1 MTIQIQEYLIHPS
14 KAFNHPSIPTIFHRM
29 RVLQLHA
36 EFFEYEPVTREIEE
50 KYADQDVSL
59 DKVRLQD
66 LVVTLV
72 AIEEGDDIAIVK
84 FAAQDIKRYMQGI
97 KNNKLLIYPYSHLSS
112 NLASPQQA
120 LEIMNK
126 MKEETM
132 KEDIEVKRAP
142 FGWTKS
148 FSVKVKAHP
157 LAENFR
163 TYDKSSI
170 TKYSDKESGSLSKI
184 ALNNSG
190 TGISSALSA
199 EDSLRSQ
206 WFVLKPDGNMTP
218 LKEYKYSSN
227 QSNLKS
233 LISYEIEKRRAV
245 DEIPPHVKLMRKLAI
260 ADYEP
265 ASDSGNMRFYPKGR
279 LIKSLIEQY
288 VTKMVSDY
296 GGIEIETPIMYD
308 SKHPSLESYFNRFPA
323 RQYNIATDHGKHY
336 FLRFAACFGQFLMA
350 KDLLIS
356 YKNLPLRLYELT
368 RYSFRREKAGEI
380 VGLKRLRAFSMPD
393 CHAFCRN
400 MEEAKSELLKRF
412 DLSITVLNDLG
423 ISTSGDIE
431 MAIRF
436 TETCFEE
443 NKDIII
449 ELARKFDRPVLV
461 ELWKERFFY
470 FILKWEF
477 NFIDNQGKASAL
489 STDQIDIENSKRYNI
504 TFVDEDGSRKY
515 PVILH
520 NSPSGAIERVIYAL
534 LEKAAKSSKTGE
546 KPTLPLWLSPTQMRL
561 IPVTSNHTAY
571 CKEIADALS
580 KKYIRVDLDD
590 RDESVGK
597 KIRDAEMEWIN
608 YIVVI
613 GDTEVEESKFQIR
626 DRLNPNERRTMTIDG
641 LADEITNKTADK
653 PYLPLNLPMLLS
665 KRPQFTG

>member
-1 MTIQIQEYLIHPS
+1 
-14 KAFNHPSIPTIFHRM
+14 M

-36 EFFEYEPVTREIEE
+36 ELFEYEPVTREIDEE
-50 KYADQDVSL
+50 YADQDVSL

-66 LVVTLV
+66 LVVTFV
-72 AIEEGDDIAIVK
+72 AIEEGDDISVVK

-120 LEIMNK
+120 LAIMNM

-170 TKYSDKESGSLSKI
+170 TKYSDKESGSLSKT

-206 WFVLKPDGNMTP
+206 WFVLKPDGNMIP
-218 LKEYKYSSN
+218 LKEYKYLNN

-233 LISYEIEKRRAV
+233 LISYEIDKRRAV

-368 RYSFRREKAGEI
+368 RYSFRKEKTGEV

-412 DLSITVLNDLG
+412 DLSTTVLNDLG
-423 ISTSGDIE
+423 ISTSSDIE

-436 TETCFEE
+436 TENCYQE
-443 NKDIII
+443 NKDMII

-477 NFIDNQGKASAL
+477 NFIDSQGKASAL

-504 TFVDEDGSRKY
+504 SFVDEDGSKKY

-571 CKEIADALS
+571 CKEIADTLS

-590 RDESVGK
+590 REESVGK

-613 GDTEVEESKFQIR
+613 GDNEVEEAKFQIR
-626 DRLNPNERRTMTIDG
+626 DRLNPSERRTMTIDG

>member
-1 MTIQIQEYLIHPS
+1 
-14 KAFNHPSIPTIFHRM
+14 
-29 RVLQLHA
+29 
-36 EFFEYEPVTREIEE
+36 
-50 KYADQDVSL
+50 
-59 DKVRLQD
+59 
-66 LVVTLV
+66 
-72 AIEEGDDIAIVK
+72 
-84 FAAQDIKRYMQGI
+84 
-97 KNNKLLIYPYSHLSS
+97 
-112 NLASPQQA
+112 
-120 LEIMNK
+120 MNM

-170 TKYSDKESGSLSKI
+170 TKYSDKESGSISKT

-206 WFVLKPDGNMTP
+206 WFVLKPDGNMIP
-218 LKEYKYSSN
+218 LKEYKYLNN

-368 RYSFRREKAGEI
+368 RYSFRREKTGEV

-412 DLSITVLNDLG
+412 DLSTTVLNDLG
-423 ISTSGDIE
+423 ISTSSDIE

-436 TETCFEE
+436 TENCFQE
-443 NKDIII
+443 NKDMII

-477 NFIDNQGKASAL
+477 NFIDSQGKASAL

-504 TFVDEDGSRKY
+504 TFVDEDGSKKY

-571 CKEIADALS
+571 CKEIADTLS

-613 GDTEVEESKFQIR
+613 GDTEVEEAKFQIR
-626 DRLNPNERRTMTIDG
+626 DRLNLSERRTMTIDG
-641 LADEITNKTADK
+641 LADEITNKTVDK

>member
-1 MTIQIQEYLIHPS
+1 LTIQVQEDLIHPS

-36 EFFEYEPVTREIEE
+36 EFFEYEPVAREIEE
-50 KYADQDVSL
+50 KYADQNVSC
-59 DKVRLQD
+59 DKVRFQD

-72 AIEEGDDIAIVK
+72 AIEEGDDIAIIK
-84 FAAQDIKRYMQGI
+84 IAAHDIKRYMQGI

-112 NLASPQQA
+112 NLASPQHA
-120 LEIMNK
+120 LEIMNM

-132 KEDIEVKRAP
+132 KEDIEVNRAP

-163 TYDKSSI
+163 TYDKGSI
-170 TKYSDKESGSLSKI
+170 TQYSDKESGSLSKI

-190 TGISSALSA
+190 TGISTALSA

-206 WFVLKPDGNMTP
+206 WFVLKPDGNMIP

-368 RYSFRREKAGEI
+368 RYSFRREKTGEV

-393 CHAFCRN
+393 CHAFCRD

-412 DLSITVLNDLG
+412 DLSTTVLNDLG

-436 TETCFEE
+436 TETCLQE
-443 NKDIII
+443 NKDMII

-534 LEKAAKSSKTGE
+534 LEKAAKSSKTGD

-571 CKEIADALS
+571 CKEIANALS

-613 GDTEVEESKFQIR
+613 GDTEVVEAKFQIR
-626 DRLNPNERRTMTIDG
+626 DRLNPNKRRNMTIDG
-641 LADEITNKTADK
+641 LADEITNKTAGK

>member
-1 MTIQIQEYLIHPS
+1 
-14 KAFNHPSIPTIFHRM
+14 M

-36 EFFEYEPVTREIEE
+36 ELFEYEPVTREIDEE
-50 KYADQDVSL
+50 YADQDVSL

-72 AIEEGDDIAIVK
+72 AIEEGDDISVVK

-120 LEIMNK
+120 LAIMNM

-170 TKYSDKESGSLSKI
+170 TKYSDKESGSLSKT

-206 WFVLKPDGNMTP
+206 WFVLKPDGNMIP
-218 LKEYKYSSN
+218 LKEYKYLNN

-368 RYSFRREKAGEI
+368 RYSFRREKTGEV

-412 DLSITVLNDLG
+412 DLSTTVLNDLG
-423 ISTSGDIE
+423 ISTSSDIE

-436 TETCFEE
+436 TENCFQE
-443 NKDIII
+443 NKDMII

-477 NFIDNQGKASAL
+477 NFIDSQGKASAL

-504 TFVDEDGSRKY
+504 SFVDEDGSKKY

-571 CKEIADALS
+571 CKEIADTLS
-580 KKYIRVDLDD
+580 KKHIRVDLDD

-613 GDTEVEESKFQIR
+613 GDTEVEEAKFQIR
-626 DRLNPNERRTMTIDG
+626 DRLNLSERRTMTIDG
-641 LADEITNKTADK
+641 LANEITNKTADK

>member
-1 MTIQIQEYLIHPS
+1 
-14 KAFNHPSIPTIFHRM
+14 M

-36 EFFEYEPVTREIEE
+36 EFFEYEPIAIEIED
-50 KYADQDVSL
+50 KYADQDVSR

-66 LVVTLV
+66 LVVTLM
-72 AIEEGDDIAIVK
+72 AIEEGDDLAIVK
-84 FAAQDIKRYMQGI
+84 FAAQDIKQYMRRI
-97 KNNKLLIYPYSHLSS
+97 KNNTLLIYPYSHLSS
-112 NLASPQQA
+112 NLASPLQA
-120 LEIMNK
+120 LEIMK
-126 MKEETM
+126 MMKEETM
-132 KEDIEVKRAP
+132 REDIEVRRAP

-148 FSVKVKAHP
+148 YSVKVKAHP
-157 LAENFR
+157 LAESFR
-163 TYDKSSI
+163 TYDKGSV
-170 TKYSDKESGSLSKI
+170 TNYSEVESNSLAKT
-184 ALNNSG
+184 ALINSG
-190 TGISSALSA
+190 TDISNALSA

-206 WFVLKPDGNMTP
+206 WFVLKPDGNMIP
-218 LKEYKYSSN
+218 LNEYKLSSN
-227 QSNLKS
+227 QINLRN
-233 LISYEIEKRRAV
+233 LISYEIEKRRTV
-245 DEIPPHVKLMRKLAI
+245 DEIPPHVKLMRKLGI

-279 LIKSLIEQY
+279 LIKSLMEQY
-288 VTKMVSDY
+288 VTKMVMEY

-368 RYSFRREKAGEI
+368 RYSFRREKTGEL

-393 CHAFCRN
+393 CHAFCRD
-400 MEEAKSELLKRF
+400 MEEVKSELLRRF
-412 DLSITVLNDLG
+412 DLSTTVLNDLG
-423 ISTSGDIE
+423 ISTSNDIE

-436 TETCFEE
+436 TEACLQE
-443 NKDIII
+443 NRDMIT

-461 ELWKERFFY
+461 EVWKERFFY

-534 LEKAAKSSKTGE
+534 LEKAAKNSKTGN
-546 KPTLPLWLSPTQMRL
+546 KPALPLWLSPTQMRL
-561 IPVTSNHTAY
+561 IPVASNHIGY
-571 CKEIADALS
+571 CMELADAIS
-580 KKYIRVDLDD
+580 KKCIRVDLDD

-608 YIVVI
+608 YIVVV
-613 GDTEVEESKFQIR
+613 GDTEVQEAKFQIR
-626 DRLNPNERRTMTIDG
+626 DRLNPSERKTMAVDE
-641 LADEITNKTADK
+641 LVNEITIKTTGK

-665 KRPQFTG
+665 KRPQFVS

>member
-1 MTIQIQEYLIHPS
+1 
-14 KAFNHPSIPTIFHRM
+14 M

-50 KYADQDVSL
+50 EFADQDVSR
-59 DKVRLQD
+59 DKVRFQD

-72 AIEEGDDIAIVK
+72 AVEEGDDIAIVK
-84 FAAQDIKRYMQGI
+84 LAAHDIKRYMQGI

-112 NLASPQQA
+112 NLASPQHA
-120 LEIMNK
+120 LEIMNM

-132 KEDIEVKRAP
+132 KEDIEVNRAP

-170 TKYSDKESGSLSKI
+170 TKYSDIENGSLSKT

-190 TGISSALSA
+190 TGVSSALSA

-206 WFVLKPDGNMTP
+206 WFVLKPDGNMIP

-368 RYSFRREKAGEI
+368 RYSFRREKTGEV

-393 CHAFCRN
+393 CHAFCRD
-400 MEEAKSELLKRF
+400 MKEAKSELLKRF
-412 DLSITVLNDLG
+412 DLSTTVLNDLG

-436 TETCFEE
+436 TETCLQE
-443 NKDIII
+443 NKDMII

-504 TFVDEDGSRKY
+504 TFVDEAGSRKY

-534 LEKAAKSSKTGE
+534 LEKAAKSSKTGD

-580 KKYIRVDLDD
+580 KRYIRVDLDD

-613 GDTEVEESKFQIR
+613 GDTEVVEAKFQIR
-626 DRLNPNERRTMTIDG
+626 DRLNPNKRRNMTIDG

>member
-1 MTIQIQEYLIHPS
+1 
-14 KAFNHPSIPTIFHRM
+14 M

-36 EFFEYEPVTREIEE
+36 EFFEYEPVSREIQE
-50 KYADQDVSL
+50 KYADQDVSRET
-59 DKVRLQD
+59 VRLQD
-66 LVVTLV
+66 LVVILV
-72 AIEEGDDIAIVK
+72 AVEEGDELAIVRA
-84 FAAQDIKRYMQGI
+84 AAQDIKEYMRRI

-120 LEIMNK
+120 LEIMNL

-132 KEDIEVKRAP
+132 KEDIEVRRAP

-163 TYDKSSI
+163 IYDKSSI
-170 TKYSDKESGSLSKI
+170 TKYSDKEGSSLSNTTLTN
-184 ALNNSG
+184 AG
-190 TGISSALSA
+190 TAISSALSA

-206 WFVLKPDGNMTP
+206 WFVMKPDGEMIP
-218 LKEYKYSSN
+218 LKEYQYSN
-227 QSNLKS
+227 KQINLKS
-233 LISYEIEKRRAV
+233 LIRYEIEKRRTV
-245 DEIPPHVKLMRKLAI
+245 DETPPHVKLMRKLGI

-288 VTKMVSDY
+288 VTKMVRDY

-368 RYSFRREKAGEI
+368 RYSFRREKTGEL

-393 CHAFCRN
+393 CHAFCRD
-400 MEEAKSELLKRF
+400 MKEAKSELLKRF
-412 DLSITVLNDLG
+412 DLSTTVLNDLG
-423 ISTSGDIE
+423 ISTTNDIE

-436 TETCFEE
+436 TEDCLRD
-443 NKDIII
+443 NKDMII
-449 ELARKFDRPVLV
+449 ELVRKFNRPVLV
-461 ELWKERFFY
+461 EVWKERFFY

-477 NFIDNQGKASAL
+477 NYIDNQGKASAL

-520 NSPSGAIERVIYAL
+520 NSPSGAIERVIFAL
-534 LEKAAKSSKTGE
+534 LEKAAKSSKTGD
-546 KPTLPLWLSPTQMRL
+546 KPTLPLWLSPTHMRL
-561 IPVTSNHTAY
+561 IPVTSNHTGY
-571 CKEIADALS
+571 CKEIADAIS
-580 KKYIRVDLDD
+580 NKPVRVDIDD

-608 YIVVI
+608 YIVVV
-613 GDTEVEESKFQIR
+613 GDTEVEEARFQIR
-626 DRLNPNERRTMTIDG
+626 DRLNPSERKTMIMDG
-641 LADEITNKTADK
+641 LVNEITNKTADK
-653 PYLPLNLPMLLS
+653 PYQPLNLPLLLS
-665 KRPQFTG
+665 KRPQFVS

>member
-1 MTIQIQEYLIHPS
+1 
-14 KAFNHPSIPTIFHRM
+14 M

-36 EFFEYEPVTREIEE
+36 DFFEYEAVAREIEE
-50 KYADQDVSL
+50 QYADQDISKEKVSL
-59 DKVRLQD
+59 ED
-66 LVVTLV
+66 LIVILV
-72 AIEEGDDIAIVK
+72 AVEEGDELAIVK
-84 FAAQDIKRYMQGI
+84 FAALDIKQYMRRI

-112 NLASPQQA
+112 NLAPLREA
-120 LEIMNK
+120 REILNLM
-126 MKEETM
+126 MKEMMQEG
-132 KEDIEVKRAP
+132 IEVSRAP

-163 TYDKSSI
+163 VYDKRSLAIFSEKEGHAPSKA
-170 TKYSDKESGSLSKI
+170 TRSYSD
-184 ALNNSG
+184 
-190 TGISSALSA
+190 TTISSALSA
-199 EDSLRSQ
+199 EDSLRST
-206 WFVLKPDGNMTP
+206 WFVMEPDGNMIS
-218 LKEYKYSSN
+218 LNDYKYSDT
-227 QSNLKS
+227 QINLRS
-233 LISYEIEKRRAV
+233 LITYEIEKRRAV
-245 DEIPPHVKLMRKLAI
+245 EEIPPHVKLMRKLGI

-265 ASDSGNMRFYPKGR
+265 ASDPGNMRFYPKGR
-279 LIKSLIEQY
+279 LIKALIEQY
-288 VTKMVSDY
+288 VTRMVRDY

-368 RYSFRREKAGEI
+368 RYSFRREKTGEL

-393 CHAFCRN
+393 CHAFCRD

-412 DLSITVLNDLG
+412 DLSTKVLNNLG
-423 ISTSGDIE
+423 ISTSYDIE

-436 TETCFEE
+436 TEACFQD
-443 NKDIII
+443 NRDTII
-449 ELARKFDRPVLV
+449 ELAKKFGRPVLI
-461 ELWKERFFY
+461 EIWKERFFY

-504 TFVDEDGSRKY
+504 TFIDEDGSKKY

-534 LEKAAKSSKTGE
+534 LEKAAKSSKTGS
-546 KPTLPLWLSPTQMRL
+546 KPTLPLWLSPTQLRL
-561 IPVTSNHTAY
+561 IPVTTNHTDY
-571 CKEIADALS
+571 CKEIAS
-580 KKYIRVDLDD
+580 EISNKHIRVDLDD
-590 RDESVGK
+590 RGESVGK
-597 KIRDAEMEWIN
+597 KIREAEMEWIK
-608 YIVVI
+608 YIIVV
-613 GDTEVEESKFQIR
+613 GDIEVKEARFQIR
-626 DRLNPNERRTMTIDG
+626 NRLNPKERKTLTIDG
-641 LADEITNKTADK
+641 LASEIVNETAGM

-665 KRPQFTG
+665 ERPQFVS

>member
-1 MTIQIQEYLIHPS
+1 
-14 KAFNHPSIPTIFHRM
+14 M

-36 EFFEYEPVTREIEE
+36 ELFEYEPVTREIDEE
-50 KYADQDVSL
+50 YADQDVSL

-72 AIEEGDDIAIVK
+72 AIEEGDDISVVK

-120 LEIMNK
+120 LAIMNM

-170 TKYSDKESGSLSKI
+170 TKYSDKESGSISKT

-206 WFVLKPDGNMTP
+206 WFVLKPDGNMIP
-218 LKEYKYSSN
+218 LKEYKYLNN

-368 RYSFRREKAGEI
+368 RYSFRREKTGEV

-412 DLSITVLNDLG
+412 DLSTTVLNDLG
-423 ISTSGDIE
+423 ISTSSDIE

-436 TETCFEE
+436 TENCFQE
-443 NKDIII
+443 NKDMII

-477 NFIDNQGKASAL
+477 NFIDSQGKASAL

-504 TFVDEDGSRKY
+504 SFVDEDGSKKY

-571 CKEIADALS
+571 CKEIADTLS

-613 GDTEVEESKFQIR
+613 GDTEVEEAKFQIR
-626 DRLNPNERRTMTIDG
+626 DRLNLSERRTMTIDG

>member
-1 MTIQIQEYLIHPS
+1 
-14 KAFNHPSIPTIFHRM
+14 M

-36 EFFEYEPVTREIEE
+36 EIFEYEPVTREIDEE
-50 KYADQDVSL
+50 YADQDVSL

-72 AIEEGDDIAIVK
+72 AIEEGDDISVVK

-120 LEIMNK
+120 LAIMNM

-170 TKYSDKESGSLSKI
+170 TKYSDKESGSLSKT

-206 WFVLKPDGNMTP
+206 WFVLKPDGNMIP
-218 LKEYKYSSN
+218 LKEYKYLNN

-368 RYSFRREKAGEI
+368 RYSFRREKTGEV

-412 DLSITVLNDLG
+412 DLSTTVLNDLG
-423 ISTSGDIE
+423 ISTSSDIE

-436 TETCFEE
+436 TENCFQE
-443 NKDIII
+443 NKDMII

-477 NFIDNQGKASAL
+477 NFIDSQGKASAL

-504 TFVDEDGSRKY
+504 SFVDEDGSKKY

-571 CKEIADALS
+571 CKEIADTLS

-613 GDTEVEESKFQIR
+613 GDTEVEEAKFQIR
-626 DRLNPNERRTMTIDG
+626 DRLNLSERRTMTIDG
-641 LADEITNKTADK
+641 LANEITNKTADK

>member
-1 MTIQIQEYLIHPS
+1 
-14 KAFNHPSIPTIFHRM
+14 M

-36 EFFEYEPVTREIEE
+36 EFFEYEPVSREIQE
-50 KYADQDVSL
+50 KYADQDVSRET
-59 DKVRLQD
+59 VRLQD
-66 LVVTLV
+66 LVVILV
-72 AIEEGDDIAIVK
+72 AVEEGDELAIVRA
-84 FAAQDIKRYMQGI
+84 AAQDIKEYMRRI

-120 LEIMNK
+120 LEIMNL

-132 KEDIEVKRAP
+132 KEDIEVRRAP

-163 TYDKSSI
+163 IYDKSSI
-170 TKYSDKESGSLSKI
+170 TKYSDKEGSSLSNTTLTN
-184 ALNNSG
+184 AG
-190 TGISSALSA
+190 TAISSALSA

-206 WFVLKPDGNMTP
+206 WFVMKPDGEMIP
-218 LKEYKYSSN
+218 LKEYQYSN
-227 QSNLKS
+227 KQINLKS
-233 LISYEIEKRRAV
+233 LIRYEIEKRRTV
-245 DEIPPHVKLMRKLAI
+245 DETPPHVKLMRKLGI

-288 VTKMVSDY
+288 VTKMVRDY

-368 RYSFRREKAGEI
+368 RYSFRREKTGEL

-393 CHAFCRN
+393 CHAFCRD
-400 MEEAKSELLKRF
+400 MKEAKSELLKRF
-412 DLSITVLNDLG
+412 DLSTTVLNDLG
-423 ISTSGDIE
+423 ISTTNDIE

-436 TETCFEE
+436 TEDCLRD
-443 NKDIII
+443 NKDMII
-449 ELARKFDRPVLV
+449 ELVRKFNRPVLV
-461 ELWKERFFY
+461 EVWKERFFY

-477 NFIDNQGKASAL
+477 NYIDNQGKASAL

-520 NSPSGAIERVIYAL
+520 NSPSGAIERVIFAL
-534 LEKAAKSSKTGE
+534 LEKAAKSSKTGD
-546 KPTLPLWLSPTQMRL
+546 KPTLPLWLSPTHMRL
-561 IPVTSNHTAY
+561 IPVTSNHTGY
-571 CKEIADALS
+571 CKEIADAIS
-580 KKYIRVDLDD
+580 NKPVRVDIDD

-608 YIVVI
+608 YIVVV
-613 GDTEVEESKFQIR
+613 GDTEVEEARFQIR
-626 DRLNPNERRTMTIDG
+626 DRLNPSERKTMTMDG
-641 LADEITNKTADK
+641 LVNEITNKSADK
-653 PYLPLNLPMLLS
+653 PYQPLNLPLLLS
-665 KRPQFTG
+665 KRPQFVS

>member
-1 MTIQIQEYLIHPS
+1 
-14 KAFNHPSIPTIFHRM
+14 M

-36 EFFEYEPVTREIEE
+36 ELFEYEPVTREIDEE
-50 KYADQDVSL
+50 YADQDVSL

-72 AIEEGDDIAIVK
+72 AIEEGDDISVVK

-120 LEIMNK
+120 LAIMNM

-170 TKYSDKESGSLSKI
+170 TKYSDKESGSLSKT

-206 WFVLKPDGNMTP
+206 WFVLKPDGNMIP
-218 LKEYKYSSN
+218 LKEYKYLNN

-368 RYSFRREKAGEI
+368 RYSFRREKTGEV

-412 DLSITVLNDLG
+412 DLSTTVLNDLG
-423 ISTSGDIE
+423 ISTSSDIE

-436 TETCFEE
+436 TENCFQE
-443 NKDIII
+443 NKDMII

-477 NFIDNQGKASAL
+477 NFIDSQGKASAL

-504 TFVDEDGSRKY
+504 TFVDEDGSKKY

-571 CKEIADALS
+571 CKEIADTLS
-580 KKYIRVDLDD
+580 KKYIRADLDD

-613 GDTEVEESKFQIR
+613 GDTEVEEAKFQIR
-626 DRLNPNERRTMTIDG
+626 DRLNLSERRTMTIDG

>member
-1 MTIQIQEYLIHPS
+1 
-14 KAFNHPSIPTIFHRM
+14 M

-36 EFFEYEPVTREIEE
+36 ELFEYEPVTREIDEE
-50 KYADQDVSL
+50 YADQDVSL

-72 AIEEGDDIAIVK
+72 AIEEGDDISVVK

-120 LEIMNK
+120 LAIMNM

-170 TKYSDKESGSLSKI
+170 TKYSDKESGSISKT

-206 WFVLKPDGNMTP
+206 WFVLKPDGNMIP
-218 LKEYKYSSN
+218 LKKYKYLNN

-368 RYSFRREKAGEI
+368 RYSFRREKTGEV

-412 DLSITVLNDLG
+412 DLSTTVLNDLG
-423 ISTSGDIE
+423 ISTSSDIE

-436 TETCFEE
+436 TENCFQE
-443 NKDIII
+443 NKDMII

-477 NFIDNQGKASAL
+477 NFIDSQGKASAL

-504 TFVDEDGSRKY
+504 SFVDEDGSKKY

-571 CKEIADALS
+571 CREIADTLS

-613 GDTEVEESKFQIR
+613 GDTEVEEAKFQIR
-626 DRLNPNERRTMTIDG
+626 DRLNLSERRTMTIDG

-653 PYLPLNLPMLLS
+653 PDLRLDLRVGLW
-665 KRPQFTG
+665 KGPQFGG

>member
-1 MTIQIQEYLIHPS
+1 
-14 KAFNHPSIPTIFHRM
+14 M

-36 EFFEYEPVTREIEE
+36 ELFEYEPVTREIDEE
-50 KYADQDVSL
+50 YADQDVSL

-72 AIEEGDDIAIVK
+72 AIEEGDDISVVK

-120 LEIMNK
+120 LAIMNM

-170 TKYSDKESGSLSKI
+170 TKYSDKESGSLSKT

-206 WFVLKPDGNMTP
+206 WFVLKPDGNMIP
-218 LKEYKYSSN
+218 LKKYKYLNN

-368 RYSFRREKAGEI
+368 RYSFRREKTGEV

-412 DLSITVLNDLG
+412 DLSTTVLNDLG
-423 ISTSGDIE
+423 ISTSSDIE

-436 TETCFEE
+436 TENCFQE
-443 NKDIII
+443 NKDMII

-477 NFIDNQGKASAL
+477 NFIDSQGKASAL

-504 TFVDEDGSRKY
+504 SFVDEDGSKKY

-571 CKEIADALS
+571 CREIADTLS

-613 GDTEVEESKFQIR
+613 GDTEVEEAKFQIR
-626 DRLNPNERRTMTIDG
+626 DRLNLSERRTMTIDG
-641 LADEITNKTADK
+641 LADEITNKTVDK

>member
-1 MTIQIQEYLIHPS
+1 
-14 KAFNHPSIPTIFHRM
+14 M

-36 EFFEYEPVTREIEE
+36 ELFEYEPVTREIDEE
-50 KYADQDVSL
+50 YADQDVSL

-72 AIEEGDDIAIVK
+72 AIEEGDDISVVK

-120 LEIMNK
+120 LAIMNM

-170 TKYSDKESGSLSKI
+170 TKYSDKESGSLSKT

-206 WFVLKPDGNMTP
+206 WFVLKPDGNMIP
-218 LKEYKYSSN
+218 LKEYKYLNN

-245 DEIPPHVKLMRKLAI
+245 DKIPPHVKLMRKLAI

-368 RYSFRREKAGEI
+368 RYSFRREKTGEV

-412 DLSITVLNDLG
+412 DLSTTVLNDLG
-423 ISTSGDIE
+423 ISTSSDIE

-436 TETCFEE
+436 TENCFQE
-443 NKDIII
+443 NKDMII

-477 NFIDNQGKASAL
+477 NFIDSQGKASAL

-504 TFVDEDGSRKY
+504 TFVDEDGSKKY

-571 CKEIADALS
+571 CKEIADTLS

-613 GDTEVEESKFQIR
+613 GDTEVEEAKFQIR
-626 DRLNPNERRTMTIDG
+626 DRLNLSERRTMTIDG

>member
-1 MTIQIQEYLIHPS
+1 LTIQVQEYLIHPS

-36 EFFEYEPVTREIEE
+36 EFFEYEPVAREIEE
-50 KYADQDVSL
+50 KYADQDVSC
-59 DKVRLQD
+59 DKVRFQD

-84 FAAQDIKRYMQGI
+84 IAAHDIKRYMQGI

-112 NLASPQQA
+112 NLASPQHA
-120 LEIMNK
+120 LEIMNM

-132 KEDIEVKRAP
+132 KEDIEVNRAP

-163 TYDKSSI
+163 TYDKGSI
-170 TKYSDKESGSLSKI
+170 TQYSDKESGSLSKI

-190 TGISSALSA
+190 TGISTALSA

-206 WFVLKPDGNMTP
+206 WFVLKPDGNMIP

-368 RYSFRREKAGEI
+368 RYSFRREKTGEV

-393 CHAFCRN
+393 CHAFCRD
-400 MEEAKSELLKRF
+400 MKEAKSELLKRF
-412 DLSITVLNDLG
+412 DLSTTVLNDLG

-436 TETCFEE
+436 TETCLQE
-443 NKDIII
+443 NKDMII

-534 LEKAAKSSKTGE
+534 LEKAAKSSKTGN

-613 GDTEVEESKFQIR
+613 GDTEVVEAKFQIR
-626 DRLNPNERRTMTIDG
+626 DRLNPNKRRNMTIDG
-641 LADEITNKTADK
+641 LADEITNKTAGK

>member
-1 MTIQIQEYLIHPS
+1 
-14 KAFNHPSIPTIFHRM
+14 M

-36 EFFEYEPVTREIEE
+36 ELFEYEPVTREIDEE
-50 KYADQDVSL
+50 YADQDVSL

-72 AIEEGDDIAIVK
+72 AIEEGDDISVVK

-120 LEIMNK
+120 LAIMNM

-170 TKYSDKESGSLSKI
+170 TKYSDKESGSLLKT

-206 WFVLKPDGNMTP
+206 WFVLKPDGNMIP
-218 LKEYKYSSN
+218 LKEYKYLNN

-233 LISYEIEKRRAV
+233 LISYEIDKRRAV

-288 VTKMVSDY
+288 VTKMVCDY

-368 RYSFRREKAGEI
+368 RYSFRREKTGEV

-412 DLSITVLNDLG
+412 DLSTTVLNDLG
-423 ISTSGDIE
+423 ISTSSDIE

-436 TETCFEE
+436 TENCYQE
-443 NKDIII
+443 NKDMIIG
-449 ELARKFDRPVLV
+449 LARKFDRPVLV

-477 NFIDNQGKASAL
+477 NFIDSQGKASAL

-504 TFVDEDGSRKY
+504 TFVDEDGSKKY

-571 CKEIADALS
+571 CKEIADTLS

-613 GDTEVEESKFQIR
+613 GDTEVEEARFQIR
-626 DRLNPNERRTMTIDG
+626 DRLNPSERRTMTIDG
-641 LADEITNKTADK
+641 LADEITSKTADK

>member
-1 MTIQIQEYLIHPS
+1 
-14 KAFNHPSIPTIFHRM
+14 M

-36 EFFEYEPVTREIEE
+36 ELFEYEPVTREIDEE
-50 KYADQDVSL
+50 YADQDVSL

-72 AIEEGDDIAIVK
+72 AIEEGDDISVVK

-120 LEIMNK
+120 LAIMNM

-170 TKYSDKESGSLSKI
+170 TKYSDKESGSLSKT

-206 WFVLKPDGNMTP
+206 WFVLKPDGNMIP
-218 LKEYKYSSN
+218 LKEYKYLNN

-368 RYSFRREKAGEI
+368 RYSFRREKTGEV

-412 DLSITVLNDLG
+412 DLSTTVLNDLG
-423 ISTSGDIE
+423 ISTSSDIE

-436 TETCFEE
+436 TENCFQE
-443 NKDIII
+443 NKDMII

-477 NFIDNQGKASAL
+477 NFIDSQGKASAL

-504 TFVDEDGSRKY
+504 SFVDEDGSKKY

-571 CKEIADALS
+571 CKEIADTLS

-613 GDTEVEESKFQIR
+613 GDTEVEEAKFQIR
-626 DRLNPNERRTMTIDG
+626 DRLNLSERRTMTIDG
-641 LADEITNKTADK
+641 LADEIRNKTADK

>member
-1 MTIQIQEYLIHPS
+1 
-14 KAFNHPSIPTIFHRM
+14 M

-36 EFFEYEPVTREIEE
+36 EFFEYEPVSREIQE
-50 KYADQDVSL
+50 KYADQDVSRET
-59 DKVRLQD
+59 VRLQD
-66 LVVTLV
+66 LVVILV
-72 AIEEGDDIAIVK
+72 AVEEGDELAIVRA
-84 FAAQDIKRYMQGI
+84 AAQDIKEYMRRI

-120 LEIMNK
+120 LEIMNL

-132 KEDIEVKRAP
+132 KEDIEVRRAP

-163 TYDKSSI
+163 IYDKSSI
-170 TKYSDKESGSLSKI
+170 TKYSDKEGSSLSNT
-184 ALNNSG
+184 ALNNTG
-190 TGISSALSA
+190 TAISSALSA

-206 WFVLKPDGNMTP
+206 WFVMKPDGEMIP
-218 LKEYKYSSN
+218 LKEYQYSN
-227 QSNLKS
+227 KQINLKS
-233 LISYEIEKRRAV
+233 LIRYEIEKRRTV
-245 DEIPPHVKLMRKLAI
+245 DEIPPHVKLMRKLGI

-288 VTKMVSDY
+288 VTKMVRDY

-368 RYSFRREKAGEI
+368 RYSFRREKTGEL

-393 CHAFCRN
+393 CHAFCRD
-400 MEEAKSELLKRF
+400 MKEAKSELLKRF
-412 DLSITVLNDLG
+412 DLSTTVLNDLG
-423 ISTSGDIE
+423 ISTTNDIE

-436 TETCFEE
+436 TEDCLRD
-443 NKDIII
+443 NKDMII
-449 ELARKFDRPVLV
+449 ELVRKFNRPVLV
-461 ELWKERFFY
+461 EVWKERFFY

-520 NSPSGAIERVIYAL
+520 NSPSGAIERVIFAL
-534 LEKAAKSSKTGE
+534 LEKAAKSSKTGD
-546 KPTLPLWLSPTQMRL
+546 KPTLPLWLSPTHMRL
-561 IPVTSNHTAY
+561 IPVTSNHTGY
-571 CKEIADALS
+571 CKEIADAIS
-580 KKYIRVDLDD
+580 NKPVRVDIDD

-608 YIVVI
+608 YIVVV
-613 GDTEVEESKFQIR
+613 GDSEVEEARFQIR
-626 DRLNPNERRTMTIDG
+626 DRLNPSERKTMTMDG
-641 LADEITNKTADK
+641 LVNEITNKTADK
-653 PYLPLNLPMLLS
+653 PYQPLNLPLLLS
-665 KRPQFTG
+665 KRPQFVS

>member
-1 MTIQIQEYLIHPS
+1 
-14 KAFNHPSIPTIFHRM
+14 M

-36 EFFEYEPVTREIEE
+36 EFFEYEPVAIEIQE
-50 KYADQDVSL
+50 KYADRDVSRE
-59 DKVRLQD
+59 KVRLQD
-66 LVVTLV
+66 LVVILV
-72 AIEEGDDIAIVK
+72 AVEEGDGLTTVK
-84 FAAQDIKRYMQGI
+84 FAAQDIKQYMRRI

-120 LEIMNK
+120 FEIMNS
-126 MKEETM
+126 MKKETM
-132 KEDIEVKRAP
+132 KEDIVVRRAP

-148 FSVKVKAHP
+148 FSLKVKAHP

-163 TYDKSSI
+163 IYDKSSI
-170 TKYSDKESGSLSKI
+170 TKYSDKEISSLSNTSLI
-184 ALNNSG
+184 NHG
-190 TGISSALSA
+190 TGVSSALSA
-199 EDSLRSQ
+199 EDSLQSQ
-206 WFVLKPDGNMTP
+206 WFVMKPDGNMIP
-218 LKEYKYSSN
+218 LNEYKYSN
-227 QSNLKS
+227 KQINLKS
-233 LISYEIEKRRAV
+233 LVTYEIEKRRAV
-245 DEIPPHVKLMRKLAI
+245 DEIPPHVKLMRKLGI

-288 VTKMVSDY
+288 VTKMVSVY

-308 SKHPSLESYFNRFPA
+308 SKHPSLKSYFNRFPA

-368 RYSFRREKAGEI
+368 RYSFRREKTGEI

-393 CHAFCRN
+393 CHAFCRD

-412 DLSITVLNDLG
+412 DLSTTVLNDLG
-423 ISTSGDIE
+423 ISTSTDIE

-436 TETCFEE
+436 TEACLQD
-443 NKDIII
+443 NRDMII

-461 ELWKERFFY
+461 EVWKERFFY

-520 NSPSGAIERVIYAL
+520 NSPSGAIERIIYAL
-534 LEKAAKSSKTGE
+534 LEKAAKSSKTGD
-546 KPTLPLWLSPTQMRL
+546 KPILPLWLSPTQIRL
-561 IPVTSNHTAY
+561 IPVTSNHTGY
-571 CKEIADALS
+571 CKEIADRLS
-580 KKYIRVDLDD
+580 NKRIRVDLDD

-597 KIRDAEMEWIN
+597 KIRDAEMEWVN

-613 GDTEVEESKFQIR
+613 GDTEVEEARFQIR
-626 DRLNPNERRTMTIDG
+626 DRLNPSERRIMTMDS
-641 LADEITNKTADK
+641 LVNEITNKTADK
-653 PYLPLNLPMLLS
+653 PYLPLNLPVFLS
-665 KRPQFTG
+665 KRPQFVS

>member
-1 MTIQIQEYLIHPS
+1 MTIQVQEYLIHPS

-36 EFFEYEPVTREIEE
+36 EFFEYEPVAREIEE
-50 KYADQDVSL
+50 KYSDQDVSC
-59 DKVRLQD
+59 DKVRFQD

-84 FAAQDIKRYMQGI
+84 IAAHDIKRYMQGI

-112 NLASPQQA
+112 NLASPQHA
-120 LEIMNK
+120 LEIMNM

-132 KEDIEVKRAP
+132 KEDIEVNRAP

-163 TYDKSSI
+163 TYDKGSI
-170 TKYSDKESGSLSKI
+170 TQYSDKESGSLSKI

-190 TGISSALSA
+190 TGISTALSA

-206 WFVLKPDGNMTP
+206 WFVLKPDGNMIP

-368 RYSFRREKAGEI
+368 RYSFRREKTGEI

-393 CHAFCRN
+393 CHAFCRD

-412 DLSITVLNDLG
+412 DLSTTVLNDLG
-423 ISTSGDIE
+423 ISTSDDIE

-436 TETCFEE
+436 TETCFQE
-443 NKDIII
+443 NKDMII

-571 CKEIADALS
+571 CKEIADTLS

-641 LADEITNKTADK
+641 LADEITNKTAGK

>member
-1 MTIQIQEYLIHPS
+1 
-14 KAFNHPSIPTIFHRM
+14 M

-36 EFFEYEPVTREIEE
+36 ELFEYEPVTREIDED
-50 KYADQDVSL
+50 YADQDVSL

-72 AIEEGDDIAIVK
+72 AIEEGDDISVVK

-120 LEIMNK
+120 LAIMNM

-132 KEDIEVKRAP
+132 KENIEVKRAP

-170 TKYSDKESGSLSKI
+170 TKYSDKESGSLSKT

-206 WFVLKPDGNMTP
+206 WFVLKPDGNMIP
-218 LKEYKYSSN
+218 LKEYKYLNN

-368 RYSFRREKAGEI
+368 RYSFRREKTGEV

-412 DLSITVLNDLG
+412 DLSTTVLNDLG
-423 ISTSGDIE
+423 ISTSSDIE

-436 TETCFEE
+436 TENCFQE
-443 NKDIII
+443 NKDMII

-477 NFIDNQGKASAL
+477 NFIDSQGKASAL

-504 TFVDEDGSRKY
+504 TFVDEDGSKKY

-571 CKEIADALS
+571 CKEIADTLS

-613 GDTEVEESKFQIR
+613 GDTEVEEEKFQIR
-626 DRLNPNERRTMTIDG
+626 DRLNLSERRTMTIDG
-641 LADEITNKTADK
+641 LANEITNKTADK

>member
-1 MTIQIQEYLIHPS
+1 
-14 KAFNHPSIPTIFHRM
+14 M

-36 EFFEYEPVTREIEE
+36 ELFEYEPVTREIDEE
-50 KYADQDVSL
+50 YADQDVSL

-72 AIEEGDDIAIVK
+72 AIEEGDDISVVK

-120 LEIMNK
+120 LAIMNM

-170 TKYSDKESGSLSKI
+170 TKYSDKESGSLSKT

-206 WFVLKPDGNMTP
+206 WFVLKPDGNMIP
-218 LKEYKYSSN
+218 LKEYKYLNN

-368 RYSFRREKAGEI
+368 RYSFRREKTGEV

-412 DLSITVLNDLG
+412 DLSTTVLNDLG
-423 ISTSGDIE
+423 ISTSSDIE

-436 TETCFEE
+436 TENCFQE
-443 NKDIII
+443 NKDMII

-477 NFIDNQGKASAL
+477 NFIDSQGKASAL

-504 TFVDEDGSRKY
+504 TFVDEDGSKKY

-571 CKEIADALS
+571 CKEIADTLS

-590 RDESVGK
+590 REESVGK

-613 GDTEVEESKFQIR
+613 GDTEVEEAKFQIR
-626 DRLNPNERRTMTIDG
+626 DRLNPSERRTMTIDG

>member
-1 MTIQIQEYLIHPS
+1 
-14 KAFNHPSIPTIFHRM
+14 M

-36 EFFEYEPVTREIEE
+36 ELFEYEPVTREIDEE
-50 KYADQDVSL
+50 YADQDVPL

-72 AIEEGDDIAIVK
+72 AIEEGDDISVVK

-120 LEIMNK
+120 LAIVNM

-132 KEDIEVKRAP
+132 KEDIEVRRAP

-170 TKYSDKESGSLSKI
+170 TKYSDKESGSLSKT

-206 WFVLKPDGNMTP
+206 WFVLKPDGNMIP
-218 LKEYKYSSN
+218 LKEYKYLNN

-233 LISYEIEKRRAV
+233 LISYEIDKRRAV

-368 RYSFRREKAGEI
+368 RYSFRREKTGEV

-412 DLSITVLNDLG
+412 DLSTTVLNDLG
-423 ISTSGDIE
+423 ISTSSDIE

-436 TETCFEE
+436 TENCYQE
-443 NKDIII
+443 NKDMII

-477 NFIDNQGKASAL
+477 NFIDSQGKASAL

-504 TFVDEDGSRKY
+504 TFVDEDGSKKY

-571 CKEIADALS
+571 CKEIADTLS

-613 GDTEVEESKFQIR
+613 GDTEVEEAKFQIR
-626 DRLNPNERRTMTIDG
+626 DRLNLSERRTMTIDG

>member
-1 MTIQIQEYLIHPS
+1 
-14 KAFNHPSIPTIFHRM
+14 M

-36 EFFEYEPVTREIEE
+36 ELFEYEPVTREIDEE
-50 KYADQDVSL
+50 YADQDVSL

-72 AIEEGDDIAIVK
+72 AIEEGDDISVVK

-120 LEIMNK
+120 LAIMNM
-126 MKEETM
+126 MKEATM

-170 TKYSDKESGSLSKI
+170 TKYSDKENGSLSKT

-206 WFVLKPDGNMTP
+206 WFVLKPDGNMIP
-218 LKEYKYSSN
+218 LKEYKYLNN

-233 LISYEIEKRRAV
+233 LISYEIDKRRAV

-368 RYSFRREKAGEI
+368 RYSFRREKTGEV

-412 DLSITVLNDLG
+412 DLSTTVLNDLG
-423 ISTSGDIE
+423 ISTSSDIE

-436 TETCFEE
+436 TENCYQE
-443 NKDIII
+443 NKDMII

-477 NFIDNQGKASAL
+477 NFIDSQGKASAL

-504 TFVDEDGSRKY
+504 TFVDEDGSKKY

-571 CKEIADALS
+571 CKEIADTLS

-590 RDESVGK
+590 REESVGK

-613 GDTEVEESKFQIR
+613 GDTEVEEAKFQIR
-626 DRLNPNERRTMTIDG
+626 DRLNPSERRTMTIDG

>member
-1 MTIQIQEYLIHPS
+1 
-14 KAFNHPSIPTIFHRM
+14 M

-36 EFFEYEPVTREIEE
+36 EFFEYEPVSREIQE
-50 KYADQDVSL
+50 KYADQDVSRET
-59 DKVRLQD
+59 VRLQD
-66 LVVTLV
+66 LVVILV
-72 AIEEGDDIAIVK
+72 AVEEGDELAIVRA
-84 FAAQDIKRYMQGI
+84 AAQDIKEYIRRI

-120 LEIMNK
+120 LEIMNL

-132 KEDIEVKRAP
+132 KEDIEVRRAP

-163 TYDKSSI
+163 IYDKSSI
-170 TKYSDKESGSLSKI
+170 TKYSDKEGSSLSNT
-184 ALNNSG
+184 ALNNTG
-190 TGISSALSA
+190 TAISSALSA

-206 WFVLKPDGNMTP
+206 WFVMKPDGEMIP
-218 LKEYKYSSN
+218 LKEYQYSN
-227 QSNLKS
+227 KQINLKS
-233 LISYEIEKRRAV
+233 LIRYEIEKRRTV
-245 DEIPPHVKLMRKLAI
+245 DETPPHVKLMRKLGI

-288 VTKMVSDY
+288 VTKMVRDY

-368 RYSFRREKAGEI
+368 RYSFRREKTGEL

-393 CHAFCRN
+393 CHAFCRD
-400 MEEAKSELLKRF
+400 MKEAKSELLKRF
-412 DLSITVLNDLG
+412 DLSTTVLNDLG
-423 ISTSGDIE
+423 ISTTNDIE

-436 TETCFEE
+436 TEDCLRD
-443 NKDIII
+443 NKDMII
-449 ELARKFDRPVLV
+449 ELVRKFNRPVLV
-461 ELWKERFFY
+461 EVWKERFFY

-477 NFIDNQGKASAL
+477 NYIDNQGKASAL

-520 NSPSGAIERVIYAL
+520 NSPSGAIERVIFAL
-534 LEKAAKSSKTGE
+534 LEKAAKSSKTGD
-546 KPTLPLWLSPTQMRL
+546 KPTLPLWLSPTHMRL
-561 IPVTSNHTAY
+561 IPVTSNHTGY
-571 CKEIADALS
+571 CKEIVDAIS
-580 KKYIRVDLDD
+580 NKPVRVDIDD

-608 YIVVI
+608 YIVVV
-613 GDTEVEESKFQIR
+613 GDSEVEEARFQIR
-626 DRLNPNERRTMTIDG
+626 DRLNPSERKTMTMDG
-641 LADEITNKTADK
+641 LVNEITNKTADK
-653 PYLPLNLPMLLS
+653 PYQPLNLPLLLS
-665 KRPQFTG
+665 KRPQFVS

>member
-1 MTIQIQEYLIHPS
+1 
-14 KAFNHPSIPTIFHRM
+14 M

-36 EFFEYEPVTREIEE
+36 ELFEYEPVTREIDEE
-50 KYADQDVSL
+50 YADQDVSL

-72 AIEEGDDIAIVK
+72 AIEEGDDISVVK

-120 LEIMNK
+120 LAIMNM

-170 TKYSDKESGSLSKI
+170 TKYSDKENGSLSKT

-206 WFVLKPDGNMTP
+206 WFVLKPDGNMIP
-218 LKEYKYSSN
+218 LEEYKYLNN
-227 QSNLKS
+227 QRNLKS
-233 LISYEIEKRRAV
+233 LISYEIDKRRAV

-368 RYSFRREKAGEI
+368 RYSFRREKTGEV

-412 DLSITVLNDLG
+412 DLSTTVLNDLG
-423 ISTSGDIE
+423 ISTSSDIE

-436 TETCFEE
+436 TENCYQE
-443 NKDIII
+443 NKDMII

-477 NFIDNQGKASAL
+477 NFIDSQGKASAL

-504 TFVDEDGSRKY
+504 TFVDEDGSKKY

-571 CKEIADALS
+571 CKEIADTLS

-590 RDESVGK
+590 REESVGK

-613 GDTEVEESKFQIR
+613 GDTEVEEAKFQIR
-626 DRLNPNERRTMTIDG
+626 DRLNPSERRTMTIDG

>member
-1 MTIQIQEYLIHPS
+1 
-14 KAFNHPSIPTIFHRM
+14 M

-36 EFFEYEPVTREIEE
+36 ELFEYEPVTREIDEE
-50 KYADQDVSL
+50 YADQDVSL

-72 AIEEGDDIAIVK
+72 AIEEGDDISVVK

-120 LEIMNK
+120 LVIMNM

-170 TKYSDKESGSLSKI
+170 TKYSDKESGSLSKT

-190 TGISSALSA
+190 TDISSALSA

-206 WFVLKPDGNMTP
+206 WFVLKPDGNMIP
-218 LKEYKYSSN
+218 LKEYKYLNN

-368 RYSFRREKAGEI
+368 RYSFRREKTGEV

-412 DLSITVLNDLG
+412 DLSTTVLNDLG
-423 ISTSGDIE
+423 ISTSSDIE

-436 TETCFEE
+436 TENCFQE
-443 NKDIII
+443 NKDMII

-477 NFIDNQGKASAL
+477 NFIDSQGKASAL

-504 TFVDEDGSRKY
+504 TFVDEDGSKKY

-571 CKEIADALS
+571 CKEIADTLS

-613 GDTEVEESKFQIR
+613 GDTEVEEAKFQIR
-626 DRLNPNERRTMTIDG
+626 DRLNLSERRTMTIDG

>member
-1 MTIQIQEYLIHPS
+1 
-14 KAFNHPSIPTIFHRM
+14 M

-36 EFFEYEPVTREIEE
+36 EIFEYEPIAIEIEE
-50 KYADQDVSL
+50 KYADQDVSR

-66 LVVTLV
+66 LVVTLM
-72 AIEEGDDIAIVK
+72 AIEEGDDLAIVK
-84 FAAQDIKRYMQGI
+84 FAAKDIKQYMRRV
-97 KNNKLLIYPYSHLSS
+97 KNNTLLIYPYSHLSS

-120 LEIMNK
+120 LEIMK
-126 MKEETM
+126 MMKEETM

-148 FSVKVKAHP
+148 YSVKVKAHP
-157 LAENFR
+157 LAESFR
-163 TYDKSSI
+163 TYDKGSV
-170 TKYSDKESGSLSKI
+170 TNYSEKESNSLSKT
-184 ALNNSG
+184 ALINSG
-190 TGISSALSA
+190 TDISSALSA

-206 WFVLKPDGNMTP
+206 WFVLKPDGNMIP
-218 LKEYKYSSN
+218 LNEYKHSN
-227 QSNLKS
+227 NQINLKN
-233 LISYEIEKRRAV
+233 LIRYEIEKRRAV
-245 DEIPPHVKLMRKLAI
+245 DEIPPHVKLMRKLGI

-279 LIKSLIEQY
+279 LIKSLMEQY
-288 VTKMVSDY
+288 VTKMVMDY

-368 RYSFRREKAGEI
+368 RYSFRREKTGEI

-393 CHAFCRN
+393 CHAFCRD
-400 MEEAKSELLKRF
+400 MEEAKSELLRRF
-412 DLSITVLNDLG
+412 DLSTTVLNDLG
-423 ISTSGDIE
+423 ISTSNDIE

-436 TETCFEE
+436 TEACFQE
-443 NKDIII
+443 NRDVIV

-461 ELWKERFFY
+461 EVWKERFFY

-489 STDQIDIENSKRYNI
+489 STDQIDIENSQRYNI
-504 TFVDEDGSRKY
+504 TFVDEDGSKKY

-534 LEKAAKSSKTGE
+534 LEKAAKDSKTGN
-546 KPTLPLWLSPTQMRL
+546 KPALPLWLSPTQIRL
-561 IPVTSNHTAY
+561 IPVTSNHIGY
-571 CKEIADALS
+571 CMEIADAIS
-580 KKYIRVDLDD
+580 KKCIRVDLDD

-608 YIVVI
+608 YIVVV
-613 GDTEVEESKFQIR
+613 GDAEAQEAKFQIR
-626 DRLNPNERRTMTIDG
+626 DRLNPSERKTMVVDE
-641 LADEITNKTADK
+641 LVNEITNKTTGK

-665 KRPQFTG
+665 KRPQFVS

>member
-1 MTIQIQEYLIHPS
+1 
-14 KAFNHPSIPTIFHRM
+14 M

-36 EFFEYEPVTREIEE
+36 EFFEYEPVAREIQER
-50 KYADQDVSL
+50 YTDPDVSRQ
-59 DKVRLQD
+59 KVRLQD
-66 LVVTLV
+66 LVVTLIAV
-72 AIEEGDDIAIVK
+72 EEGDESAIVK
-84 FAAQDIKRYMQGI
+84 FAAQDIKQYMQRI

-112 NLASPQQA
+112 NLASPEQA
-120 LEIMNK
+120 LKIMDLMTK
-126 MKEETM
+126 ETM
-132 KEDIEVKRAP
+132 KDDIQVSRAP

-148 FSVKVKAHP
+148 FSLKVKAHP

-163 TYDKSSI
+163 IYDKSSI
-170 TKYSDKESGSLSKI
+170 DKYPGKEGGPISNATSIKPDSAI
-184 ALNNSG
+184 SNAL
-190 TGISSALSA
+190 IA

-206 WFVLKPDGNMTP
+206 WFVMNPDGEMIP
-218 LKEYKYSSN
+218 LNTYKCSN
-227 QSNLKS
+227 KQINLKS
-233 LISYEIEKRRAV
+233 LIKYEIEKRRAV
-245 DEIPPHVKLMRKLAI
+245 DEIPPHVKLMRKLGI

-288 VTKMVSDY
+288 VTKMVMDY

-323 RQYNIATDHGKHY
+323 RQYNIATDHGKQY

-368 RYSFRREKAGEI
+368 RYSFRREKTGEI

-393 CHAFCRN
+393 CHSFCRN

-412 DLSITVLNDLG
+412 DLSTTVLNDLG
-423 ISTSGDIE
+423 VSTTNDIE
-431 MAIRF
+431 MAVRF
-436 TETCFEE
+436 TEACLQE
-443 NKDIII
+443 NRDMIVD
-449 ELARKFDRPVLV
+449 LAKKFNRPILV
-461 ELWKERFFY
+461 EVWKERFFY

-520 NSPSGAIERVIYAL
+520 NSPSGAIERVIYVL
-534 LEKAAKSSKTGE
+534 LEKAAKSSKTGN
-546 KPTLPLWLSPTQMRL
+546 KPTLPLWLSPTQVRL
-561 IPVTSNHTAY
+561 IPVTSNHTDY
-571 CKEIADALS
+571 CEKIAVEILS
-580 KKYIRVDLDD
+580 KHVRVDLDD

-608 YIVVI
+608 YIVVV
-613 GDTEVEESKFQIR
+613 GDTEVEEARFQIR
-626 DRLNPNERRTMTIDG
+626 DRMNPNERRTMTIDG
-641 LADEITNKTADK
+641 LINEITNKTADK

-665 KRPQFTG
+665 KRPQFVS

>member
-1 MTIQIQEYLIHPS
+1 
-14 KAFNHPSIPTIFHRM
+14 M

-36 EFFEYEPVTREIEE
+36 ELFEYEPVTREIDEE
-50 KYADQDVSL
+50 YADQDVSL

-66 LVVTLV
+66 LVVTFV
-72 AIEEGDDIAIVK
+72 AIEEGDDISVVK

-120 LEIMNK
+120 LAIMNM

-170 TKYSDKESGSLSKI
+170 TKYSDKESGSLSKT

-206 WFVLKPDGNMTP
+206 WFVLKPDGNMIP
-218 LKEYKYSSN
+218 LKEYKYLNN

-368 RYSFRREKAGEI
+368 RYSFRREKTGEV

-412 DLSITVLNDLG
+412 DLSTTVLNDLG
-423 ISTSGDIE
+423 ISTSSDIE

-436 TETCFEE
+436 TENCFQE
-443 NKDIII
+443 NKDMII

-477 NFIDNQGKASAL
+477 NFIDSQGKASAL

-504 TFVDEDGSRKY
+504 TFVDEDGSKKY

-571 CKEIADALS
+571 CKEIADTLS
-580 KKYIRVDLDD
+580 KKHIRVDLDD

-613 GDTEVEESKFQIR
+613 GDTEVEEAKFQIR
-626 DRLNPNERRTMTIDG
+626 DRLNLSERRTMTIDG
-641 LADEITNKTADK
+641 LANEITNKTADK